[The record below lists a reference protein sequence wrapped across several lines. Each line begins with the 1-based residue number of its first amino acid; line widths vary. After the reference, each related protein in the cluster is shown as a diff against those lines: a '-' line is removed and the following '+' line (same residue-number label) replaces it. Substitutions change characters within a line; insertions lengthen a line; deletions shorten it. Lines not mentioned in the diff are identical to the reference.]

1 MMRQRLARGLVKVT
15 GYRMVGEVPETGILV
30 GAPHTSNWDFVTM
43 LMVMWHDGAHPR
55 VLVKRQL
62 FRGPLGWVLRGL
74 GGVPLDRENAAGVV
88 NELVAEA
95 GSGEPFRLILAAEGT
110 RTKGEYWKS
119 GFLRLSRDTGLP
131 VTLAFFDPPTKTMG
145 FGPTFHAGEDV
156 RADMDVVRAFFA
168 DKHGIKPANA
178 TPPRLRE
185 EGPAPGTD
193 PTSPGTSS

>member
-1 MMRQRLARGLVKVT
+1 MMRQRLARTVVRAMR
-15 GYRMVGEVPETGILV
+15 YEMVGEVPPTGILV

-43 LMVMWHDGAHPR
+43 LLVMWHDGAHPR

-62 FRGPLGWVLRGL
+62 FKGPLGWLLRAL

-95 GSGEPFRLILAAEGT
+95 GTGEPFRLILAAEGT
-110 RTKGEYWKS
+110 RGKGEYWKS

-131 VTLAFFDPPTKTMG
+131 VTLAFFDPPSRTMG
-145 FGPTFHAGEDV
+145 FGPTFHPSDDV
-156 RADMDVVRAFFA
+156 RADMDLVRAFYA
-168 DKHGIKPANA
+168 DKRGIRPANA

-185 EGPAPGTD
+185 EDAP
-193 PTSPGTSS
+193 S